1 MLAPPFPTLPSGALL
16 GGVIR
21 ALVFV
26 VVVAPV
32 AFSPARGS
40 EPPERVV
47 DGLESLFTFEALVKG
62 VIPDRA
68 GVGEA
73 IDLRIDKPQ
82 GVRFHAGWMA
92 LDPPVVVASDG
103 PATRLTQA
111 LRQAQQFSL
120 EVWITPAETDQT
132 GPARIVSLSLDT
144 SKRSLSLVQDKGR
157 YELRLRTSTTS
168 DNGTPS
174 TPTPDG
180 SAAARRTHLVAT
192 RTPDGVVRLFLDG
205 KEVATNT
212 VAGDMNRWPD
222 ACRLVVGNEVGGDR
236 PWRGEIALLALYSRA
251 LAADEIGRN
260 LAAGPPQIAEGV
272 SLPPPRAGT
281 VGVVGD
287 VLPMHGGARV
297 FVSACGS
304 DDLVAGRW
312 ARRNSK

>member
-1 MLAPPFPTLPSGALL
+1 MAAVRIVVFSAAAMPALPIPTPLRHALP

-21 ALVFV
+21 AIVLVGV
-26 VVVAPV
+26 IVPIAL
-32 AFSPARGS
+32 SPARAAG
-40 EPPERVV
+40 PPERVV
-47 DGLESLFTFEALVKG
+47 DALQTLYTFEALVKG

-73 IDLRIDKPQ
+73 IDLRIDEPRR
-82 GVRFHAGWMA
+82 VHFHAGRMV
-92 LDPPVVVASDG
+92 LDLPVVVASEG

-120 EVWITPAETDQT
+120 EVWITPAEPDQT

-144 SKRSLSLVQDKGR
+144 SKRSLSLVQEKGR
-157 YELRLRTSTTS
+157 FELRLRTSTTS

-180 SAAARRTHLVAT
+180 SAAARRTHVVAT

-222 ACRLVVGNEVGGDR
+222 DCRLVVGNEVGGDR
-236 PWRGEIALLALYSRA
+236 PWRGEISLLALYSRA
-251 LAADEIGRN
+251 LTAEEVGRN
-260 LAAGPPQIAEGV
+260 FAAGPPQFAEEV

-281 VGVVGD
+281 VDVVRGVRPI
-287 VLPMHGGARV
+287 L
-297 FVSACGS
+297 S
-304 DDLVAGRW
+304 DR
-312 ARRNSK
+312 